1 MQNVLKFLRT
11 VQLAMLVSIGLY
23 AFIAARYGP
32 ASRAVS
38 VAFVYAITAM
48 AAFMV
53 AAILLV
59 RRTILQPAR
68 RILAEDPENAAAL
81 NRWRIAYILIFALSE
96 AVALYGIVLR
106 FVGAGFQQVVLFL
119 LAGFVLMLSFGPRRP
134 SNAIG

>member
-53 AAILLV
+53 VAILLV
-59 RRTILQPAR
+59 RRTLLQPAQS
-68 RILAEDPENAAAL
+68 ILAEHPEDAAAL
-81 NRWRIAYILIFALSE
+81 NRWRTAYILTFALSE

-106 FVGAGFQQVVLFL
+106 FIGVGFQQVILFF
-119 LAGFVLMLSFGPRRP
+119 LAGSILMLSFGPRRP
-134 SNAIG
+134 STTIG